1 MEYLKIGQLSNALG
15 VSNDTVRLYEKY
27 GLLDKPPRAKNGYR
41 QYSKGDL
48 SRLKFIIKAKTMG
61 FTLNEISELLDI
73 KSTHSNACHL
83 IQEQAQQ
90 KLLLSTCLASLLTLP
105 TYAASPPSSG
115 SFGKPYANAQE
126 LSSSVYRQPG
136 LSQNLGWYVNVS
148 YLLGIPQASNN
159 SNRSISS
166 NKSGISIATGYFVNI
181 NPHNQ
186 FGMDL
191 QLNKFGNIDTND
203 GVTTTRHSLQD
214 FEMGALYQ
222 YTTDLGLSFGGR
234 VAVGRMFGE
243 NTGRWMPIMGV
254 NVGYFILKNTS
265 INIAYD
271 HYFGVDKDNAFGTNA
286 GVPSINAFKFGV
298 RYFF

>member
-1 MEYLKIGQLSNALG
+1 MH
-15 VSNDTVRLYEKY
+15 
-27 GLLDKPPRAKNGYR
+27 
-41 QYSKGDL
+41 
-48 SRLKFIIKAKTMG
+48 
-61 FTLNEISELLDI
+61 
-73 KSTHSNACHL
+73 THTK
-83 IQEQAQQ
+83 Q
-90 KLLLSTCLASLLTLP
+90 KLLLSTCLASLLALP
-105 TYAASPPSSG
+105 THAASQSSSG
-115 SFGKPYANAQE
+115 SFGKPYASAQE

-148 YLLGIPQASNN
+148 YLLGIPQASDN
-159 SNRSISS
+159 SSRSISS
-166 NKSGISIATGYFVNI
+166 NKSGVSIATGYFVNI
-181 NPHNQ
+181 NSHNQ

-191 QLNKFGNIDTND
+191 QLNKFGNIDTKI
-203 GVTTTRHSLQD
+203 GSATTRHSLQD

-271 HYFGVDKDNAFGTNA
+271 HYFGVDKDNVFGTNA